1 MEFFGS
7 YSTLQTSKYHH
18 LLLFKS
24 MEFLFFLQITLER
37 SYLVKGRLAQ
47 TVLWT
52 SQNGEKLRK
61 KNHLSKKNKKKS
73 ESNTFE
79 K

>member
-1 MEFFGS
+1 MEFF
-7 YSTLQTSKYHH
+7 
-18 LLLFKS
+18 
-24 MEFLFFLQITLER
+24 FFLQITLER

-61 KNHLSKKNKKKS
+61 KNHFSKKNKKKAKVIHLKNS
-73 ESNTFE
+73 TFN
-79 K
+79 KLTQPANPPPQIYSFF